1 MEANTIARSYAEGV
15 YALAE
20 KHNLHDE
27 FLRAFAALDV
37 MSSERLVR
45 VFLES
50 PKIATP
56 LKKQVLR
63 AALHDRVHPL
73 FLNFMLL
80 VLDKRRQRALEG
92 IAHGYRALV
101 DEAAGRL
108 HVQVTVAREPSPEL
122 EHDIRQRLS
131 EIFGKTVIPHVTVD
145 ERILGGILVKHGDQ
159 VIDGSLRRRLIG
171 LRRRMMA
178 SGLQTG

>member
-1 MEANTIARSYAEGV
+1 MESNTIARSYAEGV

-20 KHNLHDE
+20 KHGIHDE

-37 MSSERLVR
+37 ILSERMAR

-50 PKIATP
+50 PRIDAP

-63 AALHDRVHPL
+63 AALSDRVQPL
-73 FLNFMLL
+73 FLNFVLL
-80 VLDKRRQRALEG
+80 VLDKRRQRLYGA
-92 IAHGYRALV
+92 IAHEYRALV

-108 HVQVTVAREPSPEL
+108 HVQVTVARDPSPEM
-122 EHDIRQRLS
+122 EADIRARLS
-131 EIFGKTVIPHVTVD
+131 EIFGKTVIAHVSVD
-145 ERILGGILVKHGDQ
+145 EKILGGIVVRHGDR

-171 LRRRMMA
+171 LRRWLLAR
-178 SGLQTG
+178 T